1 MVGLPPRQGLA
12 PKGQGAG
19 IGVRLLEEPQVRLPL
34 PSALSP
40 TPTLHPALL
49 RPNWALRRWVSTFR
63 SLVAQSR
70 FLPSTNKGLPRWR

>member
-34 PSALSP
+34 LSALSP

-49 RPNWALRRWVSTFR
+49 RPNWALRRWVNLS
-63 SLVAQSR
+63 SLGSPIQILTVYQ
-70 FLPSTNKGLPRWR
+70 